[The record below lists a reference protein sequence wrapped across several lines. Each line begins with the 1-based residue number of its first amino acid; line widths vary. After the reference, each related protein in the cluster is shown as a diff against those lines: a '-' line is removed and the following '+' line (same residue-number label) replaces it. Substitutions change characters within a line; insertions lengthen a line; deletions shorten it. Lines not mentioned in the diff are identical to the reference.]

1 MNGTVVNVRREP
13 EDTTAAIDDEVEFS
27 ANQVQSG
34 ALEDWVNGKLETTL
48 PADVATAAAAFSLRK
63 VKASYAEDAVRIRRS
78 SDSVE
83 VDVAFDSD
91 DKVSLSSAVTN
102 VAEQG
107 GESGQT
113 SATTLG
119 GFLTE
124 TVNMYT
130 SNFATTDGFSDQN
143 GTIAS
148 VDGIGGKDDVLRFT
162 INSSASQF
170 HQFYKNIGMSDETVR
185 VQGEV
190 YIPSSN
196 SHIDS
201 FSIFTSPSGGSP
213 TLLGSS
219 VVPSADQ
226 WVSFDI
232 TAQTTGAVLNFR
244 AKDGGTHSIT
254 DSGGDD
260 VFYLANVTVDATQS
274 SAFVHTWYDQT
285 DNNDAIQE
293 TSTNQPK
300 IAENGTLFDH
310 INFDGNTFMDIGAF
324 LMDATD
330 GHCLM
335 LISNFDTDVETFHFS
350 SRGASGGGINFRNVT
365 SAKGKLQ
372 VSLIGSGSITTNNV
386 IIPDNSDNKQ
396 LIAFTKDSNDIEFFN
411 NGAVVADDGSS
422 RTFTNAIGTPKTS
435 IGKQAN
441 SSLANTGVKQRIY
454 EVITY
459 DTDETDNRFKIE
471 SNINNYYN
479 LYNDGNDTSDT
490 EWQFHNTETG
500 TSANGTDG
508 YVFKNSD
515 ADVGIASLELKDG
528 VVSGDIIYYSF
539 FYDRTTGSPS
549 VRLASDETDSS
560 SGVSNNDQVGTSTG
574 FISGTL
580 TATGTGSFFMIADN
594 DNPSDFTISNFRMSR
609 IARNG
614 FVETWYDQSGNGND
628 ATQGTATNQPA
639 IVENGGLVTV
649 NSKPAIKFDGS
660 DNYFI
665 MDSEVKFN
673 SSASDKANTI
683 FNVAS
688 IVSGNR
694 SYMGLGSG
702 TFNWFGVPYLS
713 NYQYRDTGGNIIN
726 TGDAV
731 PLNQQ
736 ISFTFVSDESN
747 DIETYQNGTSIHS
760 DDSTFT
766 NHLRIKNIGRSYNGV
781 NYNEMSSQEIVFY
794 ADDKTSDIANLHND
808 INNYYGI

>member
-1 MNGTVVNVRREP
+1 MSSEHLASAKSTLKGNLGGNWNILDGASGQYQDLGIARRFGGAAAAYSLRDIGAMNGPVVNVRREP
-13 EDTTAAIDDEVEFS
+13 EDTTAAIDDEAKFS

-124 TVNMYT
+124 TTNMYT

-459 DTDETDNRFKIE
+459 DTDETANRFKIE
-471 SNINNYYN
+471 SNINNYYG
-479 LYNDGNDTSDT
+479 LYNDGRDVTGDFVNSGGGSFLSSSITDDELNFDYDPSDTSEFFGIQLANNVVDGD
-490 EWQFHNTETG
+490 EIFI
-500 TSANGTDG
+500 SFNGTG
-508 YVFKNSD
+508 GFNPLVLLRHTSP
-515 ADVGIASLELKDG
+515 VGG
-528 VVSGDIIYYSF
+528 
-539 FYDRTTGSPS
+539 
-549 VRLASDETDSS
+549 
-560 SGVSNNDQVGTSTG
+560 N
-574 FISGTL
+574 ISGTKSSLNADGFQSFKL
-580 TATGTGSFFMIADN
+580 TCNTTNSNDSFLVFQTRA
-594 DNPSDFTISNFRMSR
+594 NPSGSYNVTNLKISR

-639 IVENGGLVTV
+639 IIKNGGLVTV
-649 NSKPAIKFDGS
+649 NSKPAIKFDGT

-673 SSASDKANTI
+673 SSAS
-683 FNVAS
+683 
-688 IVSGNR
+688 
-694 SYMGLGSG
+694 
-702 TFNWFGVPYLS
+702 
-713 NYQYRDTGGNIIN
+713 
-726 TGDAV
+726 
-731 PLNQQ
+731 
-736 ISFTFVSDESN
+736 E
-747 DIETYQNGTSIHS
+747 
-760 DDSTFT
+760 
-766 NHLRIKNIGRSYNGV
+766 
-781 NYNEMSSQEIVFY
+781 
-794 ADDKTSDIANLHND
+794 
-808 INNYYGI
+808 